1 MTIQIRPPVLTQENC
16 EFRSDLRDKLNLG
29 DFLKRRT
36 AFAIGEKAVHC
47 ELYEHAVD
55 APTILFLPGIG
66 TYSELYAEMLG
77 LLSMQG
83 YNVVGIDPIGHGYSG
98 GSRGEYTV
106 DEMVV
111 AISQVIDV
119 LQQRFTGPFF
129 CFGYSIGSLLAIAAA
144 EHDQRIDAVLCCTLL
159 VPDLAPDISYRWG
172 WNWTWASAFFMPGYK
187 VPLKSFVDFEQLL
200 KGHPAG
206 QTINHDPLIIFDYP
220 LKTLASLF
228 THRHQISHKRFDF
241 TAAILH
247 GSRDEVLPLNYSK
260 RLVQYCEQPL
270 ELIEMPGV
278 GHMAPFLQP
287 EYMAQQISSWF
298 DHQIP

>member
-98 GSRGEYTV
+98 GSRGSTPL
-106 DEMVV
+106 M
-111 AISQVIDV
+111 
-119 LQQRFTGPFF
+119 RW
-129 CFGYSIGSLLAIAAA
+129 LL
-144 EHDQRIDAVLCCTLL
+144 
-159 VPDLAPDISYRWG
+159 
-172 WNWTWASAFFMPGYK
+172 
-187 VPLKSFVDFEQLL
+187 
-200 KGHPAG
+200 
-206 QTINHDPLIIFDYP
+206 
-220 LKTLASLF
+220 LF
-228 THRHQISHKRFDF
+228 HK
-241 TAAILH
+241 
-247 GSRDEVLPLNYSK
+247 
-260 RLVQYCEQPL
+260 
-270 ELIEMPGV
+270 
-278 GHMAPFLQP
+278 
-287 EYMAQQISSWF
+287 
-298 DHQIP
+298 